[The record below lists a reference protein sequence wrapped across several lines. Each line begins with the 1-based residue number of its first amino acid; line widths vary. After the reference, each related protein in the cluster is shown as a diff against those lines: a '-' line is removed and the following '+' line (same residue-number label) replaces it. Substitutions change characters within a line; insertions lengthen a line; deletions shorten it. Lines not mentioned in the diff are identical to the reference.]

1 MNMKRKVRLNES
13 EFRNLIKRLVE
24 QSEGDYYKIGANE
37 YMELMK
43 LSGYHGKGITRLPRF
58 EGKPLWIDGDV
69 NLSNTPT
76 DSLGNVANINGSLN
90 INSTNISDL
99 GDTQVRGYVSKTNT
113 PLQRKIDAEILRR
126 KRAEA
131 DVRRANEE
139 WSIDNADDIGE

>member
-1 MNMKRKVRLNES
+1 MKRKVRLNES

-131 DVRRANEE
+131 DVRRAN
-139 WSIDNADDIGE
+139 